1 MVEEEEDTK
10 SKVAADM
17 SHLLQLHPLAMVT
30 AEQETEVAENQ
41 LLRQPLKVTA
51 MTAKDAE
58 NTDRMFRFQSIRQ
71 VEEEEDT
78 DLPLHHIHLHLFL
91 PTVAAVALVTDHLHL
106 SRLPPEATKEAQH
119 QRKLIRRTVAD
130 PADMAKVDQH
140 LLLVHNQY
148 LLNLAAA
155 MDRLLL
161 LVQHLNNKFLPT
173 AEVVDMDPFLLIN
186 HLAEVTEAAADRVS
200 IRRRKP

>member
-41 LLRQPLKVTA
+41 LLRQLLKVTA
-51 MTAKDAE
+51 MTANEAE
-58 NTDRMFRFQSIRQ
+58 DTDHLFRFQSIRQ

-78 DLPLHHIHLHLFL
+78 DLPLHHLHLHLFL
-91 PTVAAVALVTDHLHL
+91 PAAVALVTDHLHP
-106 SRLPPEATKEAQH
+106 SRLPPEATEEAQH
-119 QRKLIRRTVAD
+119 QQLHQAD
-130 PADMAKVDQH
+130 AAADQH

-155 MDRLLL
+155 MNRLL
-161 LVQHLNNKFLPT
+161 P
-173 AEVVDMDPFLLIN
+173 IN
-186 HLAEVTEAAADRVS
+186 HLAEVTEAAADRVR